1 MKKLISIT
9 LTIFLLIVAMPIS
22 AYAESVVIVSDEAP
36 RYAAAA
42 DYSSEAYK
50 EAEERILAGFE
61 NLSEEVSLSDLALPK
76 DTFSDFYFTVREN
89 NPQYFY
95 INGHIT
101 FAVSPSA
108 QTVVEVYPE
117 YLFTGDELTDMKA
130 KFAAEAEKALKCVDD
145 SMTDIEKALAL
156 HDYLINTAEYDTS
169 VYDAP
174 ETTSDLSYTA
184 YGVLVNKIGVC
195 QSYSFAYKYLLD
207 IRCGIE
213 TQYAPS
219 DEMGHVWNKIL
230 IDGEYY
236 HVDVTWDDPVSDRLG
251 NVGHTNFLKS
261 DSAFTSHYGYD
272 TESYPCTD
280 TTYDEGTIWS
290 DVKSGMWWYEG
301 DFYYISSA
309 KAFSKYNFATDSVS
323 IIKSIPD
330 TWKVFGTNSY
340 YVGTYSS
347 LSLVDGVF
355 YYNLTDSIWSI
366 NPDGSEATEKF
377 TIDTSEKYIYGS
389 AYRDGGIYY
398 TYKNEPSA
406 TEDIRLAF
414 EIKDES
420 DEPEVE
426 ETPDFDLYAS
436 SVSLPSVIEEGV
448 GYTVSAV
455 LRNLGTEDTPVG
467 TMVAFYIDGRLLCTE
482 TLDRTVAVGRSVTV
496 SASVDAKSSF
506 GSHSVKIFIGH
517 SKYTDESDT
526 TNNTKKSR
534 FLIN

>member
-1 MKKLISIT
+1 MKKLISGLIA
-9 LTIFLLIVAMPIS
+9 ILLFAVSMPIS
-22 AYAESVVIVSDEAP
+22 VIGADAVMIVSDDAP

-42 DYSSEAYK
+42 DYSSAAYE
-50 EAEERILAGFE
+50 EAEARLLAAFE
-61 NLSEEVSLSDLALPK
+61 NLEDEVSISDLSLPK

-101 FAVSPSA
+101 YAVSPS
-108 QTVVEVYPE
+108 QGTVVEVYPE
-117 YLFTGDELTDMKA
+117 YLFSGSELTEMKA
-130 KFAAEAEKALKCVDD
+130 KFDAEVEEALKCVND

-207 IRCGIE
+207 VRCGIE

-230 IDGEYY
+230 IDGKYY
-236 HVDVTWDDPVSDRLG
+236 NVDVTWDDPVDDRLG

-261 DSAFTSHYGYD
+261 DAAFTSHYGYD
-272 TESYPCTD
+272 LESYPCTD
-280 TTYDEGTIWS
+280 TKYDKGAVWE
-290 DVKSGMWWYEG
+290 DVKSRMWWYEG
-301 DFYYISSA
+301 DFYYISSG
-309 KAFSKYNFATDSVS
+309 KAFSKYNFETNSAA

-330 TWKVFGTNSY
+330 TWKVFGSNSY

-347 LSLVDGVF
+347 LSLVNDVF

-366 NPDGSEATEKF
+366 NPDGSEATEEF
-377 TIDTSEKYIYGS
+377 TVDTSVKYIYGS
-389 AYRDGGIYY
+389 AYRNGGIYY
-398 TYKNEPSA
+398 TYKNEPGA

-414 EIKDES
+414 EIAE
-420 DEPEVE
+420 EPEVI
-426 ETPDFDLYAS
+426 PDFDLYAS
-436 SVSLPSVIEEGV
+436 SVSLPGVIEENV
-448 GYTVSAV
+448 GYKVSAV
-455 LRNLGTEDTPVG
+455 LRNLGTEDVPVG
-467 TMVAFYIDGRLLCTE
+467 TTVAFYIDGRLLCTE
-482 TLDRTVAVGRSVTV
+482 TLDRTVASGRTVTV
-496 SASVDAKSSF
+496 STSVDAKSSF
-506 GSHSVKIFIGH
+506 GSHSVKIFVGH
-517 SKYTDESDT
+517 NKYSDEADT
-526 TNNTKKSR
+526 SNNTKKAR